1 MPTPLLWI
9 IIAILAAIAEVLGSG
24 LVFIGVAAAAV
35 VVSIVA
41 ALFPALTLVG
51 EAIVFVGMSV
61 AYLIGLR
68 PSVLHLMSGQ
78 RHGLLTSRSGSSNI
92 VGKRAVVTHTVSAD
106 GGQIRIGQGEF
117 WSARPFDENDV
128 FPEGTRVQVLLLE
141 GLTAL
146 VASVPA
152 AAIEGTAQSS
162 S

>member
-1 MPTPLLWI
+1 MSSPILWI
-9 IIAILAAIAEVLGSG
+9 VIAILAAIAEVLGSG
-24 LVFIGVAAAAV
+24 LVFIGVAGAAV
-35 VVSIVA
+35 VVAFVA
-41 ALFPALTLVG
+41 AIVPGIGLIA
-51 EAIVFVGMSV
+51 EAVVFAGMSV

-68 PSVLHLMSGQ
+68 PSVLRVMSGQ

-152 AAIEGTAQSS
+152 PSIEGAAQSS